1 MPRIWPIPLERADD
15 SDVEDNIHIP
25 HAHSVFYT
33 PSTNAVQVD
42 PISPQ
47 KRQPDTAVGSSAK
60 RGAAE
65 MSTYDFPLDWNPVF
79 EDDHSPPI
87 KKNLLLYVL
96 LLTRSPLIQMLFRML
111 CEFGPVIPTCQN
123 GQRGIVRNIFK
134 RCSVVKLE
142 DTSGVNLVC
151 KAVNTEKGSI
161 IVRAASGRP
170 CCVWS
175 AAWRWYAGF
184 AAKPIRWQ
192 YASPIHD

>member
-1 MPRIWPIPLERADD
+1 MHTVYFIHPVPMRCRLTLSLLRSASQILPLD
-15 SDVEDNIHIP
+15 
-25 HAHSVFYT
+25 
-33 PSTNAVQVD
+33 
-42 PISPQ
+42 
-47 KRQPDTAVGSSAK
+47 RQPNVVQPKCQHTI
-60 RGAAE
+60 
-65 MSTYDFPLDWNPVF
+65 FPWIGTQCLRTII
-79 EDDHSPPI
+79 HHLSR
-87 KKNLLLYVL
+87 KNLLLYVL

-175 AAWRWYAGF
+175 AA
-184 AAKPIRWQ
+184 
-192 YASPIHD
+192 